1 VIVHKEPEAVA
12 GQERLI
18 WERLRARSAGVEPG
32 PEERNPLFV
41 QVLTGHGDSSETV
54 LKKRMQVP
62 NKCLQQTREEI
73 TEHHHREGS
82 ASS

>member
-1 VIVHKEPEAVA
+1 MGAVA
-12 GQERLI
+12 GKVR
-18 WERLRARSAGVEPG
+18 RGGAGSRG
-32 PEERNPLFV
+32 PESLFV
-41 QVLTGHGDSSETV
+41 QVLTGHGDSSEAV
-54 LKKRMQVP
+54 LKKRMRVP